1 MINEVTI
8 SKAEYDELRGAK
20 ITMDLYRKAV
30 IKTTKYSEWRHN
42 PAMDDEDFLELV
54 SLFDQNLIDDINRRC
69 EKQKAELE
77 KIKAADLVAKEGES

>member
-42 PAMDDEDFLELV
+42 PTMDDEGFLELV
-54 SLFDQNLIDDINRRC
+54 SLFDKNLIDEIGIRC

-77 KIKAADLVAKEGES
+77 KIKAADLVNKEGES

>member
-1 MINEVTI
+1 MNEVTI

-20 ITMDLYRKAV
+20 ITIDLYRKAV

-42 PAMDDEDFLELV
+42 PTMNDEDFLELV

-69 EKQKAELE
+69 EKQKAEFE
-77 KIKAADLVAKEGES
+77 KIKAADLVNKEGEL

>member
-30 IKTTKYSEWRHN
+30 LKTTKYSEWRHN
-42 PAMDDEDFLELV
+42 PTMDDEDFLELV
-54 SLFDQNLIDDINRRC
+54 SLFDKNLIDEIDRRC

-77 KIKAADLVAKEGES
+77 KIKAADLVKKEGEL

>member
-1 MINEVTI
+1 MNEVTI

-30 IKTTKYSEWRHN
+30 LKTTKYSEWRHN
-42 PAMDDEDFLELV
+42 PTMDDEDFLELV
-54 SLFDQNLIDDINRRC
+54 SLFDKNLIDEIDRRC

-77 KIKAADLVAKEGES
+77 KIKAADLVNKEEES